1 MATRNNL
8 HPGRLPQREHEIENM
23 EAYLLKTLGPVKPRQ
38 EFVQNLRGR
47 LASKPSQPTEVDHSP
62 PSLLL
67 ILGGLVG
74 SILILITS
82 VKATLSL
89 IEALKALRKPKA
101 QSSNTDSSHS
111 ASLIRSI
118 SLGSR

>member
-8 HPGRLPQREHEIENM
+8 PPGGQPQREHEIKNM
-23 EAYLLKTLGPVKPRQ
+23 EAYLLQTLGPVKPRQ

-47 LASKPSQPTEVDHSP
+47 LASPPAQPTKGDNSP

-67 ILGGLVG
+67 VLGGLVG

-82 VKATLSL
+82 IKATLSL
-89 IEALKALRKPKA
+89 IEALKALRKQKT
-101 QSSNTDSSHS
+101 QSSNNNRSHS
-111 ASLIRSI
+111 ASLIKSI
-118 SLGSR
+118 STGS